1 MGTHNGLN
9 SAQQELFHII
19 IMGVSGCGKTTVAE
33 ALAARMGVG
42 VADADSFHLKSNKD
56 KMAAGIALN
65 DHDRL
70 PWLKQLR
77 DWMGREDVAGHHSVM
92 SCSALKRSYRDILR
106 DALGNVVHIQL
117 DVDRDTT
124 LERMTNRKGHFMPPS
139 LLDSQLE
146 TLEPLG
152 DDELGFIVD
161 NTRPLDEVLDVMQE
175 KLEDMGAL
183 ATIWLN

>member
-1 MGTHNGLN
+1 MRQ
-9 SAQQELFHII
+9 A
-19 IMGVSGCGKTTVAE
+19 
-33 ALAARMGVG
+33 
-42 VADADSFHLKSNKD
+42 
-56 KMAAGIALN
+56 
-65 DHDRL
+65 
-70 PWLKQLR
+70 P
-77 DWMGREDVAGHHSVM
+77 
-92 SCSALKRSYRDILR
+92 
-106 DALGNVVHIQL
+106 GNVVHIQL
-117 DVDRDTT
+117 DVDRGTT

-161 NTRPLDEVLDVMQE
+161 NTRPLDEVLDVIQG

>member
-1 MGTHNGLN
+1 
-9 SAQQELFHII
+9 
-19 IMGVSGCGKTTVAE
+19 
-33 ALAARMGVG
+33 
-42 VADADSFHLKSNKD
+42 
-56 KMAAGIALN
+56 
-65 DHDRL
+65 
-70 PWLKQLR
+70 
-77 DWMGREDVAGHHSVM
+77 M

-106 DALGNVVHIQL
+106 QAPGNVVHIQL

-161 NTRPLDEVLDVMQE
+161 NTRPLDEVLDVIQG

>member
-1 MGTHNGLN
+1 
-9 SAQQELFHII
+9 
-19 IMGVSGCGKTTVAE
+19 
-33 ALAARMGVG
+33 
-42 VADADSFHLKSNKD
+42 
-56 KMAAGIALN
+56 
-65 DHDRL
+65 
-70 PWLKQLR
+70 
-77 DWMGREDVAGHHSVM
+77 M

-106 DALGNVVHIQL
+106 QAPGTVVHIQL
-117 DVDRDTT
+117 DVDRDMT

-161 NTRPLDEVLDVMQE
+161 NTRPLDEVLDVIQG